1 MNKETLMVIIIIL
14 IALEILR
21 EGYLKGFIGAF
32 YKNLIKYKKTAIIG
46 VILTVFSIVYLDL
59 PVANKFSNKY
69 YAKTLEGIENG
80 ARTASSEEI
89 AELKKKIEVENINKK
104 KYSKYERFLADQGD
118 GDVAGASVVVILLI
132 GSLLGNKRLIKV
144 SKNAVVSVIASGI
157 LVNLLKYI
165 ISRLRPDVNMLP
177 YQFFNWASWFNG
189 NGSVNPFHSSS
200 ASLPSG
206 HGIVSV
212 AVAFSFYYGYKNK
225 VIRSLAI
232 VYAAVLSGARIYGT
246 RHWLSDMISAAFL
259 GVLVAKTIY
268 EINKEK
274 NISSTNTN

>member
-32 YKNLIKYKKTAIIG
+32 YKNLIKYKKAAIIG
-46 VILTVFSIVYLDL
+46 IILTVFSIVYLDL
-59 PVANKFSNKY
+59 PVASKFSNKY

-89 AELKKKIEVENINKK
+89 AELKKKIKVENINKE

-132 GSLLGNKRLIKV
+132 GSLLGNKKLIKV

-232 VYAAVLSGARIYGT
+232 VYSVVLSGARIYGT

-274 NISSTNTN
+274 NLSSMNTN

>member
-1 MNKETLMVIIIIL
+1 MNKETLMVIIIVL
-14 IALEILR
+14 IAFEILM

-32 YKNLIKYKKTAIIG
+32 YKNLIKYKKTVVIG
-46 VILTVFSIVYLDL
+46 IILTVFSIVYLDL
-59 PVANKFSNKY
+59 PVAKRFSNKY

-89 AELKKKIEVENINKK
+89 AELKKKIEVENINKE

-118 GDVAGASVVVILLI
+118 GDVAGASVIVILLI
-132 GSLLGNKRLIKV
+132 GSLLKNKKLIKV
-144 SKNAVVSVIASGI
+144 SKNSVVSVIASGI
-157 LVNLLKYI
+157 LVNLLKYV

-225 VIRSLAI
+225 LIRGLAI
-232 VYAAVLSGARIYGT
+232 GYAVILSGARVYGT

-268 EINKEK
+268 EINKERGV
-274 NISSTNTN
+274 SSVNTN